1 MTIARINILL
11 ILIGL
16 ITCTSPDR
24 QQKSTGQEKNI
35 EQYRPLF
42 HFTPEKNWINDP
54 NGLVYL
60 DGEYHLFY
68 QYNPYGDTWGHMSWG
83 HAISKDLLNW
93 EHLPVA
99 LYEEDS
105 IMIFSGSAVVDYN
118 NTSGLCS
125 DNECLFALYT
135 SHDHSQNKLQHQ
147 SIAYSEDK
155 GRTWTKYENNPV
167 LDLGM
172 PDFRDPKVFW
182 HEESKKWIMVVS
194 HPLVYKV
201 QFYQSDNLLDW
212 DLSGEFGGYGDVSK
226 IWECPDLLKVK
237 VKGSE
242 EFKWVL
248 IISSG
253 SQYDGFTGMQY
264 FVGEFDGDRFIAD
277 NPVETPEW
285 LEYGKDFY
293 AAITYNNLPEGQ
305 PPVLIGWANN
315 WAYANTLPTSPWRGM
330 MSIPRELSL
339 IKNGKEYKLIQ
350 NPVQSFYELAY
361 KSQKLAFSSHEIE
374 KNDQLLKDVRAG
386 SYLVKMEFENIDAD
400 MVGIEIFKSE
410 NEKTTIGYNRTESHL
425 FIDRTNSGNINFHEN
440 FASIEYAPLILEGN
454 RLKMEIV
461 VDQSIV
467 EVFAEGGSVVIS
479 DQVFP
484 VSGEN
489 GMQLFVKGGKAIV
502 REMEIYKIK

>member
-24 QQKSTGQEKNI
+24 QQKSTGQENYI

-125 DNECLFALYT
+125 DNDCLFAIYT

-147 SIAYSEDK
+147 SIAYSKDK
-155 GRTWTKYENNPV
+155 GRTWTKYDNNPV

-182 HEESKKWIMVVS
+182 HEKSEKWIMVVS
-194 HPLVYKV
+194 HPLEYKV
-201 QFYQSDNLLDW
+201 QFYQSDNLIDW
-212 DLSGEFGGYGDVSK
+212 NLSGEFGGFGDVSK

-237 VKGSE
+237 VKGSD

-253 SQYDGFTGMQY
+253 SQYEDFTGMQY
-264 FVGEFDGDRFIAD
+264 FVGEFDDNTFIAD
-277 NPVETPEW
+277 RPGETPVW
-285 LEYGKDFY
+285 LDYGKDFY
-293 AAITYNNLPEGQ
+293 AAITYNNLPKGQ
-305 PPVLIGWANN
+305 PPVLLGWANN
-315 WAYANTLPTSPWRGM
+315 WAYANSLPTSSWRGM

-339 IKNGKEYKLIQ
+339 IKSDKEYKLIQ
-350 NPVQSFYELAY
+350 NPVQPFYELAY
-361 KSQKLAFSSHEIE
+361 KSEKLTFSNHDIE
-374 KNDQLLKDVRAG
+374 KNDQLLEDVQAG
-386 SYLVKMEFENIDAD
+386 SYLVKIEFENIDAD
-400 MVGIEIFKSE
+400 MVGIEIFK
-410 NEKTTIGYNRTESHL
+410 NNNDKTIVGYNWMAGHL
-425 FIDRTNSGNINFHEN
+425 FIDRTISGNVNFHEN
-440 FASIEYAPLILEGN
+440 FASVEFAPLILKDN
-454 RLKMEIV
+454 RLSLEIV

-484 VSGEN
+484 VSGGN
-489 GMQLFVKGGKAIV
+489 GMQLFVKGGNTQV